1 MLRCK
6 VFSLCMLKYTHTH
19 IYIYIYKSQIYKRWP
34 SFDSKI
40 CTDSCLQKAK
50 FEENCEI
57 QGTNI
62 VYRQINKD
70 NLCQMEAIVFIIL
83 QIFFNMWE
91 KNFYQQLNVYCIRFS
106 LFNVL
111 WYNFAN
117 K

>member
-6 VFSLCMLKYTHTH
+6 IFSLCMLKYTHT
-19 IYIYIYKSQIYKRWP
+19 YKYIYKSQIYKQWP

-62 VYRQINKD
+62 VNRQINND
-70 NLCQMEAIVFIIL
+70 
-83 QIFFNMWE
+83 IFVSNE
-91 KNFYQQLNVYCIRFS
+91 GYCVYYPSNIFQHVGKKF
-106 LFNVL
+106 LPT
-111 WYNFAN
+111 A
-117 K
+117 